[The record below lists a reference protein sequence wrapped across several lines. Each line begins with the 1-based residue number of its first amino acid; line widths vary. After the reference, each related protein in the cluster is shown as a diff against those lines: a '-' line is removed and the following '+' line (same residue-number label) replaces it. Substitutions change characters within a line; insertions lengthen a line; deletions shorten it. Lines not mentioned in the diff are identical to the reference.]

1 MSGFLR
7 DHILSWRNTKALEA
21 SWNWIGEVN
30 KNNLYVKCNWE
41 DFGSNSINVSIIL
54 YNTRTF
60 KLK

>member
-7 DHILSWRNTKALEA
+7 DHILSWRNTKALELEG

-41 DFGSNSINVSIIL
+41 DFGSNSINVFIIL
-54 YNTRTF
+54 
-60 KLK
+60 